1 MSVESQGLASLS
13 FSISESM
20 YVSRTSFRSIRSPSD
35 PPAFSEIMRMIS
47 ESTEASSCNCDFNS
61 SNTTGGGVLFFCNES
76 GGNVEIVSV
85 DFVFDGRRWSR
96 DFQVAI
102 TRPAVNRPDIV
113 VAVGRHESSG
123 AATRLASIEGP
134 KFVPLFECF
143 ELFLNE
149 LIHFCKIHRDSRFDI
164 SEQINHP
171 SRKFRTS
178 VSPAS

>member
-1 MSVESQGLASLS
+1 MQLRLQFIEYHGRRCAV
-13 FSISESM
+13 
-20 YVSRTSFRSIRSPSD
+20 
-35 PPAFSEIMRMIS
+35 
-47 ESTEASSCNCDFNS
+47 
-61 SNTTGGGVLFFCNES
+61 FCNGS
-76 GGNVEIVSV
+76 GGNVEIVCV
-85 DFVFDGRRWSR
+85 DFVLDGRRWSK

-102 TRPAVNRPDIV
+102 TRSAVNRPDIV

-123 AATRLASIEGP
+123 AATQLASIEGP

-149 LIHFCKIHRDSRFDI
+149 LIHFGKIHRDSRFDI

-178 VSPAS
+178 VSPASWLRSG